1 MKLCTYTHEARLWCR
16 VKTAEPLRFVYCSAA
31 PLRRSNVLSRY
42 RTKSVI
48 VSYHGPETIVWCRSW
63 KNWVSRYARDQQ
75 SRPSCVVWV
84 GIVGGLGGWTPQF
97 MSPDAH
103 FWVKIGF
110 KLQSLGKISNISTP
124 DPPPSSFGSIPTLC
138 MMTSVTHEAG
148 VARNWLR
155 LIPAPTLFILE
166 DDNPM

>member
-84 GIVGGLGGWTPQF
+84 GIVGGLG
-97 MSPDAH
+97 
-103 FWVKIGF
+103 VE
-110 KLQSLGKISNISTP
+110 
-124 DPPPSSFGSIPTLC
+124 PPSSCLQ
-138 MMTSVTHEAG
+138 V
-148 VARNWLR
+148 
-155 LIPAPTLFILE
+155 LIFEWKLALNCNPWAKFQTFQHLTPPPVLLGQFQHCVWWRQSLMKLVLLE
-166 DDNPM
+166 TDYD